1 MTAKGGWKSGAG
13 SPEQRAEIRDWQ
25 RQALRDLGL
34 ALTPGEHLAPAAS
47 EQLRELVT
55 RCERELFGPLA
66 SLRAD
71 DWYVQALA
79 ALCGAAERLRWA
91 ARHPYLMGDWPALIE
106 AARLLGRAEHAIQ
119 IGRER
124 QRKTGRP
131 LGYARDEAPKSRFII
146 DELSAAPDASS
157 AEIARRLERIGVDRR
172 QVSKVRSRLRLK

>member
-1 MTAKGGWKSGAG
+1 MAKGGWTGGHG
-13 SPEQRAEIRDWQ
+13 SPQQRAEIRDWQ

-34 ALTPGEHLAPAAS
+34 ALVPGEHLAPAAA

-55 RCERELFGPLA
+55 RCEQQLFGPLA
-66 SLRAD
+66 ALRAD

-106 AARLLGRAEHAIQ
+106 AARLLGRAEHAIE

-124 QRKTGRP
+124 KRKTGRP
-131 LGYARDEAPKSRFII
+131 LGSGRDTKSSFILE
-146 DELSAAPDASS
+146 ELRAAPEKASS
-157 AEIARRLERIGVDRR
+157 ADIALRLRRLDVDPS
-172 QVSKVRSRLRLK
+172 QVRKVRARLSRLK